1 MKKTILIIVGIVAL
15 GAGGWYYTTQNQTQV
30 AEVEYRYAAVEKGT
44 LRRSIS
50 ASGQVVAL
58 TAVDVKSKA
67 GGNVVKLAV
76 EEGSIVK
83 QGDLIAIIDPEDTKA
98 VYDQA
103 SADLES
109 ANARARQAEITLEL
123 QIKQS
128 ETAVQDARNS
138 LAAAKTRLERSTIEA
153 SRQPELSSAA
163 VRTAQANLEASL
175 AALERLQK
183 VDIPQ
188 QRADAQNGVT
198 DTHTSVNTA
207 EAELTRQQS
216 LLQQGYVAASAVDN
230 ARRTL
235 ATAKS
240 NLASATQRL
249 KTIDDSARIQ
259 IASANAEIARTRAA
273 LSQAKANSTQDAV
286 LKTNLAE
293 AKQAVRSA
301 EIALQIAQDNREQVA
316 IRRSELIG
324 AKASTVRSRVS
335 ERNAKIN
342 LDSTTVV
349 APRDGVVTVKYL
361 EEGTIIPPGA
371 STFAQGT
378 SLVQISDV
386 TELYVECAVDEADV
400 AAVKVG
406 QKVSVTTEGFPNQ
419 KLEGKVTRVNPAAT
433 TVNNI
438 TAVKVRVKINADNKV
453 PVVPGMNATCEFI
466 TMELNDVL
474 VAPSQAVTAGEDG
487 KSTVRVKSAD
497 PKKPEV
503 RTVEVGEDGNEGIE
517 IKSGLKV
524 GEEVVTAEIDV
535 AELREIQRKMK
546 EAQEGGGLAGG
557 GGRPNQNRPRAT
569 TGGGAGAGGGARPR

>member
-198 DTHTSVNTA
+198 DTQTSVNTA

-342 LDSTTVV
+342 LESTTVV

-438 TAVKVRVKINADNKV
+438 TAVKVRVKISADNKV

-503 RTVEVGEDGNEGIE
+503 RTVEIGEAGNEGIE